1 MKRPIT
7 FAVVPNAAFPDCEPA
22 RVLASLL
29 DAGMLRRFSR
39 KYGMR
44 LGDCHE
50 IAQAL
55 IRDLADCHGAPRFK
69 WFWYVGDCP
78 QIGDHSWIECEGWA
92 IDASCGCDRPVHIQR
107 ADDYRRFIAASNIAQ
122 ATEKPTPV
130 EK

>member
-29 DAGMLRRFSR
+29 DGGTLRRFSR
-39 KYGMR
+39 RYEKQS
-44 LGDCHE
+44 GDCHE
-50 IAQAL
+50 IALAL
-55 IRDLADCHGAPRFK
+55 IEDLADCHAALK

-78 QIGDHSWIECEGWA
+78 QIGEHSWIECEGWA
-92 IDASCGCDRPVHIQR
+92 IDASRGSDRPIRIQR
-107 ADDYRRFIAASNIAQ
+107 ADDYRRFIAASNIAK
-122 ATEKPTPV
+122 AREKPPSRV